1 MSTQETLATRASS
14 HGDFIENGAYMQG
27 FKTMC
32 RNAPNWIA
40 IRPDA
45 TILQPFQKE
54 AIDMICHKLGR
65 ILCGDPNFVDHW
77 HDIAGYAT
85 LVENILTTGKSHP
98 TTQTPVTK

>member
-14 HGDFIENGAYMQG
+14 HGDFIENGQVMQDL
-27 FKTMC
+27 KYVC
-32 RNAPNWIA
+32 RYGPNYPA
-40 IRPDA
+40 MVRY
-45 TILQPFQKE
+45 QEE

-98 TTQTPVTK
+98 LPTQTPVTK

>member
-14 HGDFIENGAYMQG
+14 HGDFIENGEIMQDL
-27 FKTMC
+27 KVVC
-32 RNAPNWIA
+32 RAAPNWKKFELKA
-40 IRPDA
+40 Y
-45 TILQPFQKE
+45 QKE

-85 LVENILTTGKSHP
+85 LVENVLTTGKSHP
-98 TTQTPVTK
+98 TPQTTVTK